1 MYPSLWQILIILLIL
16 LLLFGHKR
24 IRELGKSLGE
34 GLRDFKKGL
43 DGEEK
48 EKPSSSSTKVE
59 SRAQNTS
66 AQPTSPPTKSTE
78 EESSKEPSH

>member
-43 DGEEK
+43 DGEER
-48 EKPSSSSTKVE
+48 EKPTEK
-59 SRAQNTS
+59 AKNLNKNAAPS
-66 AQPTSPPTKSTE
+66 ASPPSSASASSEEKKPADTK
-78 EESSKEPSH
+78 P